1 MRRLLIAARA
11 FGRFPHGLGRR
22 ALVLSNSGGP
32 GVLATDQAVLE
43 HLDLAALPEAL
54 ATSLRAAVPPEA
66 SVANPLDLLA
76 DAREDRFAAT
86 FAAVVEY
93 AADVYDQV
101 LMIHVVPFMV
111 DAAPVVAA
119 LREAARNAPF
129 AVMHAMMGT
138 LPGKDDW
145 FAALESDGIP
155 VFNDVEEMAEAA
167 GMLARYPVLRA
178 SLQLPPLPDLRF
190 RGRD

>member
-1 MRRLLIAARA
+1 
-11 FGRFPHGLGRR
+11 
-22 ALVLSNSGGP
+22 
-32 GVLATDQAVLE
+32 
-43 HLDLAALPEAL
+43 
-54 ATSLRAAVPPEA
+54 
-66 SVANPLDLLA
+66 
-76 DAREDRFAAT
+76 
-86 FAAVVEY
+86 
-93 AADVYDQV
+93 
-101 LMIHVVPFMV
+101 MIHVVPFMV

-138 LPGKDDW
+138 LPDKDDW
-145 FAALESDGIP
+145 FAALESEGIP

-178 SLQLPPLPDLRF
+178 SLQLPPLPDIRF